1 MESVLRGDAARELS
15 EHILRT
21 YFRTQAYPYTRHH
34 IESYDQ
40 FLSQDLPAI
49 VAARNP
55 IQLLQSQIG
64 STGIYAYRAEIF
76 IGGMNGQQ
84 LYIGTPSVSLKDSE
98 EIRLLY
104 PNEARLRNLT
114 YSATVEANIVI
125 RITYA
130 KPVAGAQPLMT
141 EVVMDPV
148 ADPTNYGYLARFPL
162 FKIPIMLHSR
172 YCILHGKPQTFL
184 KEAGECVY
192 DYGGY
197 FIVEGSEKV
206 LVTHQEQAFNTLYV
220 TPQERDPKL
229 SIYATISCLNATTRQ
244 VKRVAFGLQ
253 RREGTLQVSLPF
265 VRKPVPIFLLFR
277 AMGIQADEDIIR
289 LILPNPDAAETKMLE
304 PFLEDSIVDSFP
316 FLDTFSAVQY
326 IKVLTKGFSEA
337 HVLDILHNQ
346 TFIHVEDRPGAR
358 IAFLA
363 ECVRKIL
370 RVAAGLDSKTDRD
383 DTRNQRCLTSG
394 VLTRMMFQGVY
405 ANWAKAAIL
414 TLDKEYKFNVGIYQD
429 SNFQNLFLQGTL
441 NQMLKAGQI
450 TEGIQRAFKGKWS
463 SGSGAGVGE
472 EKTGVIQPLSRLS
485 YIDFLS
491 HCRRVVLDFD
501 TGMKLPGP
509 RRLHTSQYGYFC
521 TSETPGG
528 ASIGITKNLS
538 ILASVSTATDPAPF
552 VQWLLTRGG
561 VTSCDQMTS
570 KTITISVPVFVNNG
584 IVGYTLRPIALRDT
598 LKAMKWTGCL
608 PASVSVGFNIRDRR
622 VFVFLDEGRP
632 LRPLIHLGPKGTVPL
647 QALERAKT
655 WRDLVLGV
663 FAQTITRT
671 VHQSGFIDPL
681 ASDGS
686 ATLESYM
693 TLLGP
698 NTGVIE
704 YMDPYEMNEAYIA
717 NFPEY
722 IQPETSHMEIHPST
736 IVGVIN
742 GMIPYAHHN
751 QSPRNQLGCSQA
763 KQGIA
768 LYATNFRNRFDN
780 QAHVLCYAQAPI
792 VRTLYYDY
800 MADGQMGYGQN
811 MILAIGSFTGYNQDD
826 GIVMNADSF
835 ARGMFRSTCYRSYEV
850 FEEDDMQAHTKTR
863 IGNPARIPG
872 WTSLKPGVDYS
883 MLDDR
888 GIIRPGSLVDETT
901 VLVGAYLQS
910 QGGEMRDASK
920 TAQVWTRG
928 RVDTVVVTTNNA
940 GLAMVKVRIV
950 QERVPELGDKFCLTP
965 DHEVLTKERGWLPI
979 ADVTTTMSVAQ
990 LNRDTDALEYV
1001 KPKEVFTFDH
1011 DGDMYHVK
1019 TQGVNL
1025 CTTLNHRMWVQQ
1037 RNSEKHELI
1046 KTSDMMGKRVRFS
1059 SYSPTSSQEY
1069 SLKVGGSVL
1078 SGNTMDAFIQLFG
1091 IWMAEGWV
1099 YSKPEQHIQRLEI
1112 CANKARVKEILESA
1126 CEALGVKTNYVE
1138 STEKFYVNS
1147 STYVDFFRDL
1157 SVGAIRKYLPAWCFE
1172 LSQVQSK
1179 LLMESMC
1186 LGDGHETATSLSYST
1201 SSKQLRD
1208 DLQIVVQHAGFTSS
1222 YYKAVEKDSV
1232 RVDSSGRKYVAN
1244 ADNWHVQIRRKRL
1257 YPTLNHGHSK
1267 SQGGQKEEIIQYS
1280 GKVHCIS
1287 VPSEVFLVRNSGT
1300 IVWTGNSNRHG
1311 QKGTIGM
1318 FVRSY
1323 DMPRT
1328 REGIP
1333 VDMIMNPH
1341 AIPSRMTI
1349 AQLVE
1354 TLVGKAA
1361 APLGTIGNGT
1371 LFMNDGNP
1379 VEAIGA
1385 VLRDSLGMEPNG
1397 EELMYDGMS
1406 GQFIPTQVFVGNVYG
1421 MRLKHLVEDKWNA
1434 RGAGRREQ
1442 RTHQPTGGRGN
1453 QGGLRIGEMERDAI
1467 VAHGV
1472 SGFLRESMMKR
1483 ADGYETYYCNGC
1495 GTIPIYNEKDGMF
1508 ICSMCDGP
1516 VQFVG
1521 ETAANLDILPPV
1533 KRSLTTFSKVEIP
1546 YALKLLDQELAT
1558 YLNMSMR
1565 VLTDKD
1571 MTRLRGPALEVLGA
1585 DTQREILAAP
1595 LPDRILLD
1603 TTVPELIPQEEPAEA
1618 SLEDLAA
1625 LGAATSAAA
1634 NEEASEAEEASAGET
1649 ARNTIINS
1657 VAAPVASNGAPTIY
1671 LNTLGSG
1678 PVQQQQQQSLQ
1689 EDDMDGVSFVNE
1701 QLQQP
1706 QQQQQQQQQQQPG
1719 SVSVQTSTQPFLVVP
1734 VNVGSGPAPTE
1745 FIPPAVPG
1753 APATIAVDTSG
1764 PAMRSINLQQ
1774 QSQGQVQSGG
1784 RSRSGSRSSQGSQ
1797 GSHGSHRSQGS
1808 QGTVTVKKMGG
1819 VPDGATSPGAS
1830 VKVVKFG

>member
-1 MESVLRGDAARELS
+1 MDSALRGDAARELS
-15 EHILRT
+15 EHILKT

-148 ADPTNYGYLARFPL
+148 ADPANYGYLARFPL
-162 FKIPIMLHSR
+162 FKIPVMLHSR

-184 KEAGECVY
+184 KEAGECIY

-363 ECVRKIL
+363 ECTRKIL

-663 FAQTITRT
+663 FPQTITRT

-681 ASDGS
+681 AADGS

-835 ARGMFRSTCYRSYEV
+835 ARGMFRSTCYRSYEI

-950 QERVPELGDKFCLTP
+950 QERVPELGDKF
-965 DHEVLTKERGWLPI
+965 
-979 ADVTTTMSVAQ
+979 
-990 LNRDTDALEYV
+990 
-1001 KPKEVFTFDH
+1001 
-1011 DGDMYHVK
+1011 
-1019 TQGVNL
+1019 
-1025 CTTLNHRMWVQQ
+1025 
-1037 RNSEKHELI
+1037 
-1046 KTSDMMGKRVRFS
+1046 
-1059 SYSPTSSQEY
+1059 
-1069 SLKVGGSVL
+1069 
-1078 SGNTMDAFIQLFG
+1078 
-1091 IWMAEGWV
+1091 
-1099 YSKPEQHIQRLEI
+1099 
-1112 CANKARVKEILESA
+1112 
-1126 CEALGVKTNYVE
+1126 
-1138 STEKFYVNS
+1138 
-1147 STYVDFFRDL
+1147 
-1157 SVGAIRKYLPAWCFE
+1157 
-1172 LSQVQSK
+1172 
-1179 LLMESMC
+1179 
-1186 LGDGHETATSLSYST
+1186 
-1201 SSKQLRD
+1201 
-1208 DLQIVVQHAGFTSS
+1208 
-1222 YYKAVEKDSV
+1222 
-1232 RVDSSGRKYVAN
+1232 
-1244 ADNWHVQIRRKRL
+1244 
-1257 YPTLNHGHSK
+1257 
-1267 SQGGQKEEIIQYS
+1267 
-1280 GKVHCIS
+1280 
-1287 VPSEVFLVRNSGT
+1287 
-1300 IVWTGNSNRHG
+1300 SNRHG

-1571 MTRLRGPALEVLGA
+1571 VTRLRGPALEVLGA

-1595 LPDRILLD
+1595 LPERILLD

-1625 LGAATSAAA
+1625 LGIGAEAA
-1634 NEEASEAEEASAGET
+1634 AEEARDAGEEDQT

-1657 VAAPVASNGAPTIY
+1657 AQAPAQAQAQVPNNGAPTIY
-1671 LNTLGSG
+1671 LNTLASGSM
-1678 PVQQQQQQSLQ
+1678 QQQQQPQQSLQ

-1706 QQQQQQQQQQQPG
+1706 QQQQQQPG

-1819 VPDGATSPGAS
+1819 VPDGAASPGAT

>member
-1 MESVLRGDAARELS
+1 MEQLRGDTAREMA
-15 EHILRT
+15 EHLINR
-21 YFRTQAYPYTRHH
+21 YFKTQAYPYTRHH

-49 VAARNP
+49 IAARNP

-64 STGIYAYRAEIF
+64 TTGIYAYRAEIF
-76 IGGMNGQQ
+76 VGGLTGQR

-114 YSATVEANIVI
+114 YAAVVEADIVI
-125 RITYA
+125 RLTLA
-130 KPVAGAQPLMT
+130 KPQSSGPPVMT
-141 EVVMDPV
+141 EILMDPV
-148 ADPTNYGYLARFPL
+148 ANPTTYGYLARFPL
-162 FKIPIMLHSR
+162 FKVPIMLHSR
-172 YCILHGKPQTFL
+172 YCVLHSKPQAFL
-184 KEAGECVY
+184 REAGECVY

-197 FIVEGSEKV
+197 FIIEGSEKV

-229 SIYATISCLNATTRQ
+229 SVYATISCLNATTRQ
-244 VKRVAFGLQ
+244 VKRVAFGLA
-253 RREGTLQVSLPF
+253 RREGTLAVSLPF
-265 VRKPVPIFLLFR
+265 VRKPLPVFLLFR
-277 AMGIQADEDIIR
+277 AMGVQADEDIVR
-289 LILPNPDAAETKMLE
+289 LILPNPTAAETKILE
-304 PFLEDSIVDSFP
+304 PLLHESIVDSFP

-326 IKVLTKGFSEA
+326 IKTMTKGFSEA

-358 IAFLA
+358 LAFLA

-370 RVAAGLDSKTDRD
+370 RVAAGIDPKTDRD

-394 VLTRMMFQGVY
+394 VLTRMMFQGVFN
-405 ANWAKAAIL
+405 NWAKATVL
-414 TLDKEYKFNVGIYQD
+414 MLDKEYKYNVGIYQD

-441 NQMLKAGQI
+441 NQMFKAGMI

-463 SGSGAGVGE
+463 SGSGAGVGD

-538 ILASVSTATDPAPF
+538 LLASISTATDPAPF

-561 VTSCDQMTS
+561 VTACDQMTPA
-570 KTITISVPVFVNNG
+570 TLTMSVPVFINNG
-584 IVGYTLRPIALRDT
+584 IVGYTLRPIM
-598 LKAMKWTGCL
+598 LKDVLKVLKWTGCL
-608 PASVSVGFNIRDRR
+608 PASTGVGFSIRDRR

-632 LRPLIHLGPKGTVPL
+632 MRPLIHLGQKGSVPVE
-647 QALERAKT
+647 ALRRATT

-663 FAQTITRT
+663 LPQTAKRS
-671 VHQSGFIDPL
+671 VHQTGFIDPL
-681 ASDGS
+681 A
-686 ATLESYM
+686 APKALEDYM
-693 TLLGP
+693 ALMP
-698 NTGVIE
+698 NAGVIE

-722 IQPETSHMEIHPST
+722 IEAETSHLEIHPST
-736 IVGVIN
+736 IVGAIN

-763 KQGIA
+763 KQGIS
-768 LYATNFRNRFDN
+768 LYATNFQNRFDN
-780 QAHVLCYAQAPI
+780 RADVLCYTQAPL

-835 ARGMFRSTCYRSYEV
+835 ARGMFRSTCYRTYEL
-850 FEEDDMQAHTKTR
+850 FEEDDMNTKTR
-863 IGNPARIPG
+863 IGNPKAVPG

-883 MLDDR
+883 KLDDR
-888 GIIRPGSLVDETT
+888 GIVLPGSLVDETT
-901 VLVGAYLQS
+901 VLVGAYLQP
-910 QGGEMRDASK
+910 QGGEMRDASR

-928 RVDTVVVTTNNA
+928 RVDKVVVTTNNV
-940 GLAMVKVRIV
+940 GLAMVKVRVV
-950 QERVPELGDKFCLTP
+950 QERVPELGDKF
-965 DHEVLTKERGWLPI
+965 
-979 ADVTTTMSVAQ
+979 
-990 LNRDTDALEYV
+990 
-1001 KPKEVFTFDH
+1001 
-1011 DGDMYHVK
+1011 
-1019 TQGVNL
+1019 
-1025 CTTLNHRMWVQQ
+1025 
-1037 RNSEKHELI
+1037 
-1046 KTSDMMGKRVRFS
+1046 
-1059 SYSPTSSQEY
+1059 
-1069 SLKVGGSVL
+1069 
-1078 SGNTMDAFIQLFG
+1078 
-1091 IWMAEGWV
+1091 
-1099 YSKPEQHIQRLEI
+1099 
-1112 CANKARVKEILESA
+1112 
-1126 CEALGVKTNYVE
+1126 
-1138 STEKFYVNS
+1138 
-1147 STYVDFFRDL
+1147 
-1157 SVGAIRKYLPAWCFE
+1157 
-1172 LSQVQSK
+1172 
-1179 LLMESMC
+1179 
-1186 LGDGHETATSLSYST
+1186 
-1201 SSKQLRD
+1201 
-1208 DLQIVVQHAGFTSS
+1208 
-1222 YYKAVEKDSV
+1222 
-1232 RVDSSGRKYVAN
+1232 
-1244 ADNWHVQIRRKRL
+1244 
-1257 YPTLNHGHSK
+1257 
-1267 SQGGQKEEIIQYS
+1267 
-1280 GKVHCIS
+1280 
-1287 VPSEVFLVRNSGT
+1287 
-1300 IVWTGNSNRHG
+1300 SNRHG

-1328 REGIP
+1328 KEGIP

-1361 APLGTIGNGT
+1361 GPLGAIGNGT

-1379 VEAIGA
+1379 VEAIGK

-1406 GQFIPTQVFVGNVYG
+1406 GQLIPTTVFVGNVYG

-1495 GTIPIYNEKDGMF
+1495 GSIPIYNEKDRLF
-1508 ICSMCDGP
+1508 LCPSCDGP
-1516 VQFVG
+1516 MQFIG
-1521 ETAANLDILPPV
+1521 NTANTLEILPPV

-1558 YLNMSMR
+1558 YLNMSIR
-1565 VLTDKD
+1565 CLTDKD
-1571 MTRLRGPALEVLGA
+1571 VTRLRGPQLQSLTA
-1585 DTQREILAAP
+1585 DQQQQLASAP
-1595 LPDRILLD
+1595 LPERVLLE
-1603 TTVPELIPQEEPAEA
+1603 TTVPELVPVTEEVAASPA
-1618 SLEDLAA
+1618 DLAA
-1625 LGAATSAAA
+1625 LGAD
-1634 NEEASEAEEASAGET
+1634 EELAEESIEGANRLANAAIGFAGPPLRSEEPAEVPDIDALTALNT
-1649 ARNTIINS
+1649 ARNSARVAPMARDEPVESDLREDNMANVPFS
-1657 VAAPVASNGAPTIY
+1657 NAAAAAPAAS
-1671 LNTLGSG
+1671 
-1678 PVQQQQQQSLQ
+1678 
-1689 EDDMDGVSFVNE
+1689 
-1701 QLQQP
+1701 
-1706 QQQQQQQQQQQPG
+1706 G
-1719 SVSVQTSTQPFLVVP
+1719 SVNISSSSQPFLVVP
-1734 VNVGSGPAPTE
+1734 VNVGASGAEFLPPT
-1745 FIPPAVPG
+1745 VPG
-1753 APATIAVDTSG
+1753 APPTIAVDTSAQ
-1764 PAMRSINLQQ
+1764 AMRSIGLNAPLPSPNQAARNNN
-1774 QSQGQVQSGG
+1774 
-1784 RSRSGSRSSQGSQ
+1784 RSRSPSPSAVNVS
-1797 GSHGSHRSQGS
+1797 
-1808 QGTVTVKKMGG
+1808 KMGG
-1819 VPDGATSPGAS
+1819 PPKEAYNAAA
-1830 VKVVKFG
+1830 KVTVTKQG